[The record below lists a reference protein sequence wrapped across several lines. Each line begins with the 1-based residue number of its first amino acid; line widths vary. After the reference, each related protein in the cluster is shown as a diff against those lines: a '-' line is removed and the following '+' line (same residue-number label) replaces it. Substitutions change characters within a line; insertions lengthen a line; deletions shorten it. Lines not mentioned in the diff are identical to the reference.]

1 MSLSPGEHLG
11 PYEVLG
17 PIGAGGM
24 GEVYR
29 ARDTRL
35 DRTVALKVLPTELAA
50 DPQLR
55 ARFEREARAIST
67 LAHPNICTLY
77 DVGEENGRTYL
88 VMEHLVGET
97 LAERLKKG
105 PLPLERVLEIGAQIA
120 DGLRV
125 RERGQVSVWPV
136 HSATGRTTAIPRTDA
151 HSVGDRVLVNG
162 SCASGSGPARACR
175 AHGLQGRSPGSPWC
189 CV

>member
-1 MSLSPGEHLG
+1 M
-11 PYEVLG
+11 
-17 PIGAGGM
+17 
-24 GEVYR
+24 YR
-29 ARDTRL
+29 RAASRDQCG
-35 DRTVALKVLPTELAA
+35 VKVLPTELAA

-55 ARFEREARAIST
+55 ARFEREARAISA

-120 DGLRV
+120 DGSLGPRGDALRDGHGPSCL
-125 RERGQVSVWPV
+125 RGFERGESRRGHPGEGACAA
-136 HSATGRTTAIPRTDA
+136 HSPTGRTTAIPHTDT